1 MVKIQGAALNSPQL
15 QINLNNSSVIS
26 TLRGLVG
33 QTINLQVVQAQPQ
46 QAEVR
51 IAGQVVTAQTN
62 LALTPGQ
69 QLQAK
74 VGENQGQIRLNIL
87 PQAQTADVSKA
98 FYRQLLPHNVSL
110 QQTLNFLQQPQVL
123 SQLPTVVQ
131 GQLSLL
137 LDQLL
142 RPQLLD
148 AQRLKQALNQ
158 GGSFFENKVKQQ
170 QAGLQQDIKAQLFK
184 MQQQLAN
191 INSNQR
197 SPSLAQALSLVH
209 QSINKI
215 SLNQLNQLNQDTA
228 ALANLAIANHQYVD
242 QLQLEIRKN
251 QIKGAQVWEV
261 IFNLS
266 IENQD
271 ITCKLNWHSQ
281 QMEFNCWF
289 FVADSTLSHAF
300 SQQLPALREMFI
312 QAGLALNLLELT
324 ANKPQFSAN
333 AKQLGLIDIKI

>member
-251 QIKGAQVWEV
+251 QIQGAQVWEV